1 MLRDTGAVE
10 PPRYPVGTWKAD
22 PTHSEI
28 AFSIR
33 QLAGTVRGRFTDY
46 DITLVTREDPTRSS
60 VTASIDLMSIDTGN
74 ARRDKHLRTA
84 DLAGAARFPTMSYH
98 SVGISRSDGR
108 WTVDGELTL
117 KGVTC
122 RMPLAMEPADS
133 DPDSDSDSDSDSAGN
148 FARFSARAQLHRRD
162 FGIGIPMD
170 VGGIVV
176 SGKISVSLT
185 VHAVLQE

>member
-1 MLRDTGAVE
+1 M
-10 PPRYPVGTWKAD
+10 
-22 PTHSEI
+22 
-28 AFSIR
+28 
-33 QLAGTVRGRFTDY
+33 RGRFTDNG
-46 DITLVTREDPTRSS
+46 ITLFTREDPMRSS

-84 DLAGAARFPTMSYH
+84 DLAGAARSPTMSH
-98 SVGISRSDGR
+98 HCVGIRRSDGR

-122 RMPLAMEPADS
+122 RIPLVMEPA
-133 DPDSDSDSDSDSAGN
+133 DSDSDSDSAGN

-170 VGGIVV
+170 AGGIVV

-185 VHAVLQE
+185 VHAVLQEGPGVLETLTHRAR